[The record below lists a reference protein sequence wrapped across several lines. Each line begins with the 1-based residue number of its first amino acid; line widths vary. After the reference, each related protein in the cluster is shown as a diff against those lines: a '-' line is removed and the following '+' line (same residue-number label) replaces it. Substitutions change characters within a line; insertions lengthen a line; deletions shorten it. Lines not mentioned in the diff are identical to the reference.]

1 MKKLSTFPTQCFCVF
16 RLSEYAAIIS
26 LYSMNR
32 WIFKRVPIINEKC
45 LLASSC
51 LSVCPHV
58 PARLPLDGCM
68 KFDIGDLHENLSRNS
83 KFGQNEPK
91 ISCTLHGDTS
101 VFHTVGSDIY
111 TSTIE
116 RKRIVAFPW
125 QQRIRQ
131 RTTVF
136 RVTYIAYL
144 VITETRV
151 ILHFICI

>member
-1 MKKLSTFPTQCFCVF
+1 
-16 RLSEYAAIIS
+16 
-26 LYSMNR
+26 
-32 WIFKRVPIINEKC
+32 
-45 LLASSC
+45 
-51 LSVCPHV
+51 
-58 PARLPLDGCM
+58 M
-68 KFDIGDLHENLSRNS
+68 KFDIGDLYENLSRNS
-83 KFGQNEPK
+83 KFGQNESK

-151 ILHFICI
+151 ILHFTCI